1 MSIKSNSTRSLLTML
16 GIIIGV
22 GAVIL
27 MLSVGRSFES
37 YILDQ
42 IDSFG
47 GNVMDVYPKGLEK
60 FGQSLDTVTINDYE
74 ATTKLTSV
82 DSIAPVIFIPEL
94 VQFGREEESV
104 LIFGTTK
111 EIFDNYGLEIEKG
124 RLLTDQDIKRAKSV
138 AVVSYNT
145 AESLFGSKNPIDKSI
160 KIGSR
165 HFTVVGVLKSVGSLM
180 LQDLDEPVYVPF
192 TAARSMMDRSY
203 LDYIS
208 MQAIGDDELARSD
221 VTALLRQRHKI
232 NNPDDDPDKDD
243 FLVRSA
249 AQAAGV
255 IGTVALGITLFLS
268 IVAGISL
275 LVGGIGIMNIMLVA
289 VSERTPEIGL
299 RKAVGAKKKDILLQF
314 LIESVV
320 LTLIGG
326 AIGIIGSTIIG
337 ILLSNV
343 AEVFLGEF
351 PFSFSVSSLILAVLM
366 AGGTG
371 IVFGLY
377 PAKHASDLNPMEAM
391 RYE

>member
-1 MSIKSNSTRSLLTML
+1 MRFNDHISSAAMSIKSNSTRSLLTML

-343 AEVFLGEF
+343 AEVF
-351 PFSFSVSSLILAVLM
+351 
-366 AGGTG
+366 
-371 IVFGLY
+371 
-377 PAKHASDLNPMEAM
+377 
-391 RYE
+391 

>member
-1 MSIKSNSTRSLLTML
+1 ML

-47 GNVMDVYPKGLEK
+47 GNVIDVYPTGLEK
-60 FGQSLDTVTINDYE
+60 FGQVLDTVTIDDYKAVE
-74 ATTKLTSV
+74 KLTSV
-82 DSIAPVIFIPEL
+82 KSIAPVIFLPEV
-94 VQFGREEESV
+94 VQFGREEASV
-104 LIFGTTK
+104 LIFGTSP
-111 EIFDNYGLEIEKG
+111 EIFENYGLEIEKG
-124 RLLTDQDIKRAKSV
+124 RLLTEQDIKRAKAV
-138 AVVSYNT
+138 AVVSHGS
-145 AESLFGSKNPIDKSI
+145 AEDLFGSKNPIGKNV
-160 KIGSR
+160 KIGSK
-165 HFTVVGVLKSVGSLM
+165 HFAVVGVLKGVGSLV

-192 TAARSMMDRSY
+192 TAAKSMMDRSY

-208 MQAIGDDELARSD
+208 MQSAEGSDELARSD
-221 VTALLRQRHKI
+221 ITALLRQRHRI
-232 NNPDDDPDKDD
+232 VNPDDDPDKDD
-243 FLVRSA
+243 FIVRSA
-249 AQAAGV
+249 AQATGV
-255 IGTVALGITLFLS
+255 IETVALGITLFIS

-299 RKAVGAKKKDILLQF
+299 RKAVGAKKRDILIQF

-320 LTLIGG
+320 LTLVGG

-351 PFSFSVSSLILAVLM
+351 NFNFSVSSLFLAVMM

-371 IVFGLY
+371 IIFGLY

>member
-1 MSIKSNSTRSLLTML
+1 MSIKSNGTRSLLTML

-37 YILDQ
+37 YILNQ

-47 GNVMDVYPKGLEK
+47 GNVMDVYPTGLEK
-60 FGQSLDTVTINDYE
+60 FGQVLDTVTIDDYE

-94 VQFGREEESV
+94 VHFGSEEESV

-111 EIFDNYGLEIEKG
+111 EIFDNYGLEISKG

-138 AVVSYNT
+138 AVVSHNT
-145 AESLFGSKNPIDKSI
+145 AESLFGSKNPIDKSV

-165 HFTVVGVLKSVGSLM
+165 HFNVVGVLKSVGSLM

-192 TAARSMMDRSY
+192 TAAKSMMDRSY

-221 VTALLRQRHKI
+221 VTALLRQRHRI

-243 FLVRSA
+243 FIVRSA

-255 IGTVALGITLFLS
+255 IETVALGITLFLS

-343 AEVFLGEF
+343 AEVF
-351 PFSFSVSSLILAVLM
+351 
-366 AGGTG
+366 
-371 IVFGLY
+371 
-377 PAKHASDLNPMEAM
+377 
-391 RYE
+391 